1 MLHTSCRTRKRL
13 AEVRQAGYTAI
24 AIEDN
29 DKATEILQF
38 IYLEQAVKI
47 ERRSA
52 RVPTLCVEGANL
64 MVTWSD

>member
-1 MLHTSCRTRKRL
+1 
-13 AEVRQAGYTAI
+13 VRQAGYTAI